1 MLLEEMIHELLK
13 IFIYIVV
20 PGLAGITFFALAK
33 FVKQVTPLR
42 ALVASEQAYRF
53 AFWGFLIFGFYLV
66 LRLVQVLAGP
76 HPWPLIIS
84 SLREFLLIAI
94 FGPASFIA
102 ICTLCLGAETV
113 NRTWITGAFIFGIIL
128 SSLFCFV
135 NAKAIGGSEE
145 IVKLGMMTAYDGLWF
160 KSGKEQIETLMK
172 ILFLIRL
179 LNPGLLLLAAATI
192 LLLHAMRYPLGKKE
206 IYDNMPKKLYILSAA
221 VYVYAFSLI
230 AGSFFYGFKKVPDQ
244 WGFYHLGSL
253 IAGLLETISLSMP
266 VRSDVQVSEHAA

>member
-42 ALVASEQAYRF
+42 ALVASEQAYQF
-53 AFWGFLIFGFYLV
+53 AFWGFLIFGFYLG
-66 LRLVQVLAGP
+66 LRPVQVLAGP

-84 SLREFLLIAI
+84 CIREFLLIAI
-94 FGPASFIA
+94 FGPASFIS
-102 ICTLCLGAETV
+102 ICTLCLGPEKV
-113 NRTWITGAFIFGIIL
+113 NRAWLTGSFMFGIIL
-128 SSLFCFV
+128 ASFFCYV
-135 NAKAIGGSEE
+135 NAMAIGGSEE

-160 KSGKEQIETLMK
+160 KSGQEHIEPLMK
-172 ILFLIRL
+172 ILFVIRL
-179 LNPGLLLLAAATI
+179 INPGLLLLGAATI
-192 LLLHAMRYPLGKKE
+192 LLVHAKRYPLEKRK

-230 AGSFFYGFKKVPDQ
+230 MGSFFYGFKKVPDQ

-266 VRSDVQVSEHAA
+266 VRNDVQVSEHAV